1 MFLQGSAD
9 QGVVVPCD
17 TNRPGLSARAQMVQ
31 SLLLRR
37 GVWTV
42 CHNITLGDRNYPC
55 STDEETVSGRSAE
68 MTALTLVIGS
78 GPLTEPSE
86 LKVVEGQSVRLKT
99 FLVLSALPE
108 VSSPTLWLY

>member
-17 TNRPGLSARAQMVQ
+17 TNRPGLSGKAQMVQ

-37 GVWTV
+37 VVGTV

-68 MTALTLVIGS
+68 MTALTLVISS
-78 GPLTEPSE
+78 GLLTEPSE